1 MPAAAPHI
9 FGVRHLSPAAAWHL
23 RQLLDRVRPKLVLIE
38 GSDDADELIP
48 HIVSPKSKLPIAIL
62 AYTTETP
69 VRTFVYPL
77 ATYSPEYQALLWCQQ
92 NKAKAR
98 FMDLPS
104 AVFLGLMDRDDG
116 AAIVEHET
124 SEKTEETDKK
134 KDKPTLAQLVSG
146 EAEDEEEGE
155 AAPIVEEKPKRDSV
169 YDRVAELAG
178 EPNYETYWERHFEQL
193 RAADSYWNAARG
205 YGAELRVLEDFSTR
219 HAVENLVREA
229 YMRRKIQQSIAE
241 GFKPEQIVVVTG
253 AFHATAL
260 GPDLPPMTDEEF
272 AKLRKRDSK
281 MTLMPY
287 SFFKLSSQSGYGA
300 GNHAPAYFEM
310 VWNSYN
316 ENSAAS
322 LPTLF
327 LTNVVRELRASGTF
341 RSTAEVIE
349 GVRLAEAMA
358 GMKGSL
364 PTLRE
369 LQDAAV
375 TLLGQGDPA
384 VVRES
389 LLRVEVGTVI
399 GALAKGVSQT
409 SIQDDFYR
417 ELNRLKLEQF
427 KASVKR
433 DLDLDLREDRRVKT
447 AEAAFLDLHRSS
459 FLHRLAVLE
468 VPFAK
473 KVAVRQ
479 EGTTWAERWALQWTP
494 EAEIAIVEAVL
505 LGETIELA
513 VAFKFKQQLEK
524 CTSIAEA
531 STVIRQACECGMS
544 GSIELARQ
552 TLQRLANDSSDFT
565 ALASATH
572 ELGLVIRYGDVR
584 QFNAEPLKP
593 LLEQLFLEGALS
605 LVGAANCDLAAA
617 KKMLVGMNEL
627 NKVAL
632 DYTLL
637 IDEPLWLA
645 ELKKLA
651 QADHLN
657 PLLSGYA
664 CALLV
669 ERNLISNDE
678 LAKEVSRRLSPG
690 IPADL
695 GAGWFEGLSQ
705 RNRYALLTR
714 LVLWEQLAGYVSSLT
729 DDEFKRALV
738 FLRRAFGE
746 FSPQEKQSIC
756 ENLGEIWG
764 ANKDNVSEVLSAVLT
779 EKEKKKLDELS
790 GFNFEEL

>member
-1 MPAAAPHI
+1 MPASLHI

-38 GSDDADELIP
+38 GSDDADGLIP

-62 AYTTETP
+62 AYTTDAP
-69 VRTFVYPL
+69 VRTFCYPL
-77 ATYSPEYQALLWCQQ
+77 ATYSPEYQALVWCQQ

-104 AVFLGLMDRDDG
+104 SVFLGLMDRDDG
-116 AAIVEHET
+116 AAVVEQ
-124 SEKTEETDKK
+124 EKAEDTENEKK
-134 KDKPTLAQLVSG
+134 KEKPTLAQIVGG
-146 EAEDEEEGE
+146 EAEDEDEE
-155 AAPIVEEKPKRDSV
+155 AAPIVEEKPRRDSV
-169 YDRVAELAG
+169 YDRVAEIAG
-178 EPNYETYWERHFEQL
+178 EPDYETYWERHFEQL
-193 RAADSYWNAARG
+193 RAADSYLNAARG
-205 YGAELRVLEDFSTR
+205 YGAELRAMEDFSTR
-219 HAVENLVREA
+219 HAAENLVREA
-229 YMRRKIQQSIAE
+229 YMRRKIQQAIAD

-260 GPDLPPMTDEEF
+260 GPDLPPMTDEVF
-272 AKLRKRDSK
+272 VKLRKRESK

-316 ENSAAS
+316 ENSAAG

-327 LTNVVRELRASGTF
+327 LTNVVRELRTSGTF

-389 LLRVEVGTVI
+389 LLRVEVGTAI

-417 ELNRLKLEQF
+417 ELSRLKLEQF

-433 DLDLDLREDRRVKT
+433 DLDLDLRENRRVKT

-468 VPFAK
+468 VGFGQ

-544 GSIELARQ
+544 SSIELARQ

-565 ALASATH
+565 ALAGATH

-584 QFNAEPLKP
+584 QFDA
-593 LLEQLFLEGALS
+593 
-605 LVGAANCDLAAA
+605 
-617 KKMLVGMNEL
+617 
-627 NKVAL
+627 
-632 DYTLL
+632 
-637 IDEPLWLA
+637 
-645 ELKKLA
+645 
-651 QADHLN
+651 
-657 PLLSGYA
+657 
-664 CALLV
+664 
-669 ERNLISNDE
+669 
-678 LAKEVSRRLSPG
+678 
-690 IPADL
+690 
-695 GAGWFEGLSQ
+695 
-705 RNRYALLTR
+705 
-714 LVLWEQLAGYVSSLT
+714 
-729 DDEFKRALV
+729 
-738 FLRRAFGE
+738 
-746 FSPQEKQSIC
+746 
-756 ENLGEIWG
+756 
-764 ANKDNVSEVLSAVLT
+764 
-779 EKEKKKLDELS
+779 
-790 GFNFEEL
+790 